1 MSEESRNPNNDAR
14 ASACDGETDLSHVL
28 FEDAGKFHAGRI
40 MSEAEASLQV
50 ELDSGKR
57 QKIKAAQALVRF
69 DKPAP
74 SELMHWAQ
82 AQQNEIDLDL
92 LWEFAPEDEFHFD
105 QVAADYYGGTP
116 DAGQRAAILLRLFGA
131 PHYFQRRGRGGQF
144 RKAPT
149 QQVQAALAAIAR
161 KEEQLR
167 QIETFAAELAAGR
180 CPAPIADKLYQ
191 ILFKPDKNSPEF
203 KAVALAVKQTGHG
216 ALTLLRDA
224 GAIASPWAFHM
235 QRFLLE
241 RFPKGTAFPAL
252 PIPQITEELP
262 LAEAAAFSI
271 DDSATT
277 EIDDAFSLQ
286 WRDDGR
292 VRLGIHIAAPALAL
306 HRDSDWEQIARDR
319 LSTVYMPGE
328 KITMLPDALVQSFTL
343 EAGRDCPA
351 LSLYCTV
358 GDDLLAT
365 DFDTRVEKVR
375 MASNLRHDQLDAVV
389 TEEALN
395 ALAEAQFVPEAT
407 QGAAQPPQAAEGEA
421 NVGAPF
427 PHAKELAW
435 LWRFAQALKRGRE
448 QVRGK
453 PERAGGVDYTFRID
467 GLEQG
472 AEAATVR
479 IEPRRR
485 GAPLD
490 TIVAELMILANATW
504 GGWLAELGMPGI
516 YRSQSGF
523 GANLRTRMGIKPAPH
538 QGLGVAQYAWC
549 TSPLRRYV
557 DLLNQG
563 QLIIAARHGKTA
575 LLQAPFKPRD
585 PLLFAIVE
593 SFEDTYK
600 AYATHQSALER
611 YWTLRYLA
619 QQNLSTFEASVLRE
633 GAVRVDGLPLVFT
646 AVGAQ
651 DLPRNARVQVQI
663 TGTDL
668 ITLEV
673 FGRVLSQLDM
683 PQQAAVQSTEAEAEE
698 EDDAVALAA
707 PISVAVDSEDSAA
720 AENPDPGPG
729 QGS

>member
-1 MSEESRNPNNDAR
+1 MSNI
-14 ASACDGETDLSHVL
+14 L
-28 FEDAGKFHAGRI
+28 FEDGGKFHAGRLL
-40 MSEAEASLQV
+40 SEAQSSLQV

-57 QKIKAAQALVRF
+57 QKIKSTQALVRF
-69 DKPAP
+69 DQPAP
-74 SELMHWAQ
+74 AELLHWAQ
-82 AQQNEIDLDL
+82 AQQDDIDLDL
-92 LWEFAPEDEFHFD
+92 LWEFAPEDDFHFD

-116 DAGQRAAILLRLFGA
+116 DARQRAAILLRLFSA
-131 PHYFQRRGRGGQF
+131 PHYFQRRGRAGQF
-144 RKAPT
+144 RKAPA

-161 KEEQLR
+161 KQEQLR
-167 QIETFAAELAAGR
+167 QIDAFAAELAAGR
-180 CPAPIADKLYQ
+180 CPPQVAERLYQ
-191 ILFKPDKNSPEF
+191 ILFKPDKNSLEY
-203 KAVALAVKQTGHG
+203 KAVAQAVKLTGRG
-216 ALTLLRDA
+216 ALALLRDA
-224 GAIASPWAFHM
+224 GAIDSPWRFHM

-241 RFPKGTAFPAL
+241 RFPKGTGFPAL
-252 PIPQITEELP
+252 PLPAAPAELP
-262 LAEAAAFSI
+262 LAPAAAFSI

-286 WRDDGR
+286 WLPDGR

-306 HRDSDWEQIARDR
+306 ARDSDWELVARNR
-319 LSTVYMPGE
+319 LSTVYMPGD
-328 KITMLPDALVQSFTL
+328 KITMLPDALVQAFTL

-358 GDDLLAT
+358 GADLVPT
-365 DFDTRVEKVR
+365 DFVTCVERVR
-375 MASNLRHDQLDAVV
+375 IASNLRHDQLDAQV
-389 TEEALN
+389 TEEAL
-395 ALAEAQFVPEAT
+395 AADP
-407 QGAAQPPQAAEGEA
+407 AAQPY
-421 NVGAPF
+421 
-427 PHAKELAW
+427 PHAAELAW
-435 LWRFAQALKRGRE
+435 LWKLAQALKKGRE

-467 GLEQG
+467 GLEHG

-504 GGWLAELGMPGI
+504 GGWLAELGLPAI

-523 GANLRTRMGIKPAPH
+523 GATLRTRMGLKPAPH

-563 QLIIAARHGKTA
+563 QLIAAARHGKTA

-585 PLLFAIVE
+585 PLLYAIVE
-593 SFEDTYK
+593 SFEDAYK

-619 QQNLSTFEASVLRE
+619 QQGLHSFDATVLRD

-651 DLPRNARVQVQI
+651 DLPRHARVRVDI

-668 ITLEV
+668 ITLDV
-673 FGRVLSQLDM
+673 FGRVTAQIETPSA
-683 PQQAAVQSTEAEAEE
+683 AAVADADTQAEE
-698 EDDAVALAA
+698 EDALLAAA
-707 PISVAVDSEDSAA
+707 PISVAVDVEEPLAPADADDAPAA
-720 AENPDPGPG
+720 A
-729 QGS
+729 

>member
-1 MSEESRNPNNDAR
+1 MSN
-14 ASACDGETDLSHVL
+14 VL
-28 FEDAGKFHAGRI
+28 FEDGGKFHAGRI

-74 SELMHWAQ
+74 AELMDWAQ
-82 AQQNEIDLDL
+82 AQQEDIDLDL

-167 QIETFAAELAAGR
+167 QIDAFAAELAAGR
-180 CPAPIADKLYQ
+180 CPQPIAEKLYQ

-252 PIPQITEELP
+252 PMPSFNDALP
-262 LAEAAAFSI
+262 LAAAAAFSI

-286 WRDDGR
+286 WLDDGR

-306 HRDSDWEQIARDR
+306 TRDSDWEQFARNR
-319 LSTVYMPGE
+319 LSTVYMPGD
-328 KITMLPDALVQSFTL
+328 KITMLPDALVQTFTL
-343 EAGRDCPA
+343 QAGCDCPA

-358 GDDLLAT
+358 GSDLQASE
-365 DFDTRVEKVR
+365 FETRVEQVR
-375 MASNLRHDQLDAVV
+375 MASNLRHDQLDALV
-389 TEEALN
+389 TEEALT
-395 ALAEAQFVPEAT
+395 ADPAT
-407 QGAAQPPQAAEGEA
+407 QSY
-421 NVGAPF
+421 

-435 LWRFAQALKRGRE
+435 LWTFAQQLKRGRE

-467 GLEQG
+467 GLERG

-490 TIVAELMILANATW
+490 TIVSELMILANATW

-523 GANLRTRMGIKPAPH
+523 GANLRTRMGLKPAPH

-563 QLIIAARHGKTA
+563 QLIACARFGKTA

-585 PLLFAIVE
+585 PLLYAIVE

-619 QQNLSTFEASVLRE
+619 QQGLDTFEASVLRE

-651 DLPRNARVQVQI
+651 DLPRNTRVQVQI

-673 FGRVLSQLDM
+673 FGRVLSQLDA
-683 PQQAAVQSTEAEAEE
+683 PQQAAATDTEASAEVSE
-698 EDDAVALAA
+698 EDDEEGDEAVALAA
-707 PISVAVDSEDSAA
+707 PISVAVDTDEPDAESAA
-720 AENPDPGPG
+720 PAA
-729 QGS
+729 QQAS

>member
-1 MSEESRNPNNDAR
+1 MN
-14 ASACDGETDLSHVL
+14 VL
-28 FEDAGKFHAGRI
+28 FEDGGKFHAGRI

-57 QKIKAAQALVRF
+57 QKIKSAQALVRF
-69 DKPAP
+69 DKPTPA
-74 SELMHWAQ
+74 ELMAWAQ
-82 AQQNEIDLDL
+82 AQQEELDLDL
-92 LWEFAPEDEFHFD
+92 LWEFAPEDEFAFD

-116 DAGQRAAILLRLFGA
+116 DAGQRAAILLRLFAA

-144 RKAPT
+144 RKAPAA
-149 QQVQAALAAIAR
+149 QVQAALAAIAR
-161 KEEQLR
+161 KQEQLR
-167 QIETFAAELAAGR
+167 QIDAFAAELAAGR
-180 CPAPIADKLYQ
+180 CPSDIADKLYA
-191 ILFKPDKNSPEF
+191 ILFRPDKNSVEF
-203 KAVALAVKQTGHG
+203 KAVAQAVKHTGRG

-224 GAIASPWAFHM
+224 GAITSAWRFHM
-235 QRFLLE
+235 QRFLME
-241 RFPKGTAFPAL
+241 RFPKGTAFPDL
-252 PIPQITEELP
+252 PIPPVSDPLP
-262 LAEAAAFSI
+262 LAPAPAFSI

-286 WRDDGR
+286 WLDDGG

-306 HRDSDWEQIARDR
+306 TRDSDWERVARNR
-319 LSTVYMPGE
+319 LSTVYMPGD
-328 KITMLPDALVQSFTL
+328 KITMLPDALVQAFTL

-358 GDDLLAT
+358 GPDLQPAE
-365 DFDTRVEKVR
+365 FETRVEQVR

-389 TEEALN
+389 TEEALA
-395 ALAEAQFVPEAT
+395 ALAAQRSET
-407 QGAAQPPQAAEGEA
+407 DTDTAARTAARRAAEPPRGAESEA

-427 PHAKELAW
+427 PHARELAW
-435 LWRFAQALKRGRE
+435 LWTFAKALKKGRE

-472 AEAATVR
+472 AETATVR

-523 GANLRTRMGIKPAPH
+523 GANLRTRMGLKPAPH

-563 QLIIAARHGKTA
+563 QLIACARFGKTA

-619 QQNLSTFEASVLRE
+619 QEKLDTFDAAVLRE

-651 DLPRNARVQVQI
+651 DLPRNTRVRVQI

-673 FGRVLSQLDM
+673 FGRVIGQIEA
-683 PQQAAVQSTEAEAEE
+683 PQQTAQADAGISADTEE
-698 EDDAVALAA
+698 EEDAVALAA
-707 PISVAVDSEDSAA
+707 PISVAVDTEE
-720 AENPDPGPG
+720 AEAEPGADASR
-729 QGS
+729 QAS

>member
-1 MSEESRNPNNDAR
+1 
-14 ASACDGETDLSHVL
+14 
-28 FEDAGKFHAGRI
+28 
-40 MSEAEASLQV
+40 
-50 ELDSGKR
+50 
-57 QKIKAAQALVRF
+57 
-69 DKPAP
+69 
-74 SELMHWAQ
+74 
-82 AQQNEIDLDL
+82 
-92 LWEFAPEDEFHFD
+92 
-105 QVAADYYGGTP
+105 
-116 DAGQRAAILLRLFGA
+116 
-131 PHYFQRRGRGGQF
+131 
-144 RKAPT
+144 
-149 QQVQAALAAIAR
+149 
-161 KEEQLR
+161 
-167 QIETFAAELAAGR
+167 
-180 CPAPIADKLYQ
+180 
-191 ILFKPDKNSPEF
+191 
-203 KAVALAVKQTGHG
+203 
-216 ALTLLRDA
+216 
-224 GAIASPWAFHM
+224 M

-252 PIPQITEELP
+252 PIPQSTEDLP
-262 LAEAAAFSI
+262 LAAAAAFSI

-286 WRDDGR
+286 WLDDGR

-306 HRDSDWEQIARDR
+306 SRDSNWEQVARNR
-319 LSTVYMPGE
+319 LSTVYMPGD
-328 KITMLPDALVQSFTL
+328 KITMLPDALVQTFTL
-343 EAGRDCPA
+343 QAGRDCPA

-358 GDDLLAT
+358 GDDLQAA
-365 DFDTRVEKVR
+365 DFDTRVERVR

-389 TEEALN
+389 TEDALN
-395 ALAEAQFVPEAT
+395 AWAES
-407 QGAAQPPQAAEGEA
+407 EA
-421 NVGAPF
+421 NGGAHF
-427 PHAKELAW
+427 PHVAELAW
-435 LWRFAQALKRGRE
+435 LWRFAQALKKGRE

-467 GLEQG
+467 GLEHG

-516 YRSQSGF
+516 YRSQTGY
-523 GANLRTRMGIKPAPH
+523 GVNLRTRMGLKPAPH

-563 QLIIAARHGKTA
+563 QLIACARFGKTA

-585 PLLFAIVE
+585 PLLYAIVE

-619 QQNLSTFEASVLRE
+619 QQGLDTFEASVLRE

-651 DLPRNARVQVQI
+651 DLPRNTRVQVQI

-668 ITLEV
+668 ITLDV
-673 FGRVLSQLDM
+673 FGRVLSQLDA
-683 PQQAAVQSTEAEAEE
+683 PQLVAATDTEASAEVSE
-698 EDDAVALAA
+698 EDDEEGDEAVALAA
-707 PISVAVDSEDSAA
+707 PISVAVDTDEPDAESAA
-720 AENPDPGPG
+720 PAA
-729 QGS
+729 QQAS

>member
-1 MSEESRNPNNDAR
+1 
-14 ASACDGETDLSHVL
+14 
-28 FEDAGKFHAGRI
+28 
-40 MSEAEASLQV
+40 
-50 ELDSGKR
+50 
-57 QKIKAAQALVRF
+57 
-69 DKPAP
+69 
-74 SELMHWAQ
+74 
-82 AQQNEIDLDL
+82 
-92 LWEFAPEDEFHFD
+92 
-105 QVAADYYGGTP
+105 
-116 DAGQRAAILLRLFGA
+116 
-131 PHYFQRRGRGGQF
+131 
-144 RKAPT
+144 
-149 QQVQAALAAIAR
+149 
-161 KEEQLR
+161 
-167 QIETFAAELAAGR
+167 
-180 CPAPIADKLYQ
+180 
-191 ILFKPDKNSPEF
+191 
-203 KAVALAVKQTGHG
+203 
-216 ALTLLRDA
+216 LRDA

-252 PIPQITEELP
+252 PMPSFNEALP
-262 LAEAAAFSI
+262 LAAAPAFSI

-286 WRDDGR
+286 WLDDDR
-292 VRLGIHIAAPALAL
+292 ARLGIHIAAPALAL
-306 HRDSDWEQIARDR
+306 VRDSDWEQVARNR
-319 LSTVYMPGE
+319 LSTVYMPGD
-328 KITMLPDALVQSFTL
+328 KITMLPDALVQTFTL
-343 EAGRDCPA
+343 QAGRDCPA

-358 GDDLLAT
+358 GSDLQAAE
-365 DFDTRVEKVR
+365 FETRVEQVR
-375 MASNLRHDQLDAVV
+375 MASNLRHDQLDALV
-389 TEEALN
+389 TEEAL
-395 ALAEAQFVPEAT
+395 AADPAT
-407 QGAAQPPQAAEGEA
+407 QSY
-421 NVGAPF
+421 

-435 LWRFAQALKRGRE
+435 LWTFAQQLKRGRE

-453 PERAGGVDYTFRID
+453 PERVGGVDYTFRID

-523 GANLRTRMGIKPAPH
+523 GANLRTRMGLKPAPH

-563 QLIIAARHGKTA
+563 QLIACARFGKTA

-585 PLLFAIVE
+585 PLLYAIVE

-600 AYATHQSALER
+600 AYSTHQSALER

-619 QQNLSTFEASVLRE
+619 QQGLDTFEASVLRE

-651 DLPRNARVQVQI
+651 DLPRNTRVQVRI

-673 FGRVLSQLDM
+673 FGRVLSQLDA
-683 PQQAAVQSTEAEAEE
+683 PQQAAATDTEASAEASD
-698 EDDAVALAA
+698 EDDEAVALAA
-707 PISVAVDSEDSAA
+707 PISVAVDTDEPDAESAA
-720 AENPDPGPG
+720 PAA
-729 QGS
+729 QQAS

>member
-1 MSEESRNPNNDAR
+1 MSN
-14 ASACDGETDLSHVL
+14 VL
-28 FEDAGKFHAGRI
+28 FEDGGKFHAGRI
-40 MSEAEASLQV
+40 LSEAEASLQV
-50 ELDSGKR
+50 ELESGRR

-74 SELMHWAQ
+74 PELMHWAQ
-82 AQQNEIDLDL
+82 AQQDGIDLDL

-116 DAGQRAAILLRLFGA
+116 DASQRAAILLRLFSA
-131 PHYFQRRGRGGQF
+131 PHYFQRRGRQGQF
-144 RKAPT
+144 RKAPR

-167 QIETFAAELAAGR
+167 QIERFAAELAAGR
-180 CPAPIADKLYQ
+180 CPQPVADKLYQ
-191 ILFKPDKNSPEF
+191 ILFKPDKNSLEY
-203 KAVALAVKQTGHG
+203 KAVALAVKQTGRG

-241 RFPKGTAFPAL
+241 RFPKGTGFPAL
-252 PIPQITEELP
+252 PVPQFDDVLP
-262 LAEAAAFSI
+262 LAPVAAFSI

-286 WRDDGR
+286 WLEGGR

-306 HRDSDWEQIARDR
+306 TRDSSWEQVARQR
-319 LSTVYMPGE
+319 LSTVYMPGD
-328 KITMLPDALVQSFTL
+328 KITMLPEALVQTFTL

-358 GDDLLAT
+358 GDDLQPT
-365 DFDTRVEKVR
+365 DFDTRVEAVHI
-375 MASNLRHDQLDAVV
+375 ASNLRHDQLDAVV
-389 TEEALN
+389 TEEAL
-395 ALAEAQFVPEAT
+395 AADP
-407 QGAAQPPQAAEGEA
+407 AAQSY
-421 NVGAPF
+421 
-427 PHAKELAW
+427 PHAAELAW
-435 LWRFAQALKRGRE
+435 LWRFAQALKKGRE

-467 GLEQG
+467 GLEHG

-490 TIVAELMILANATW
+490 TIVAELMILANTTW

-516 YRSQSGF
+516 YRSQSGY
-523 GANLRTRMGIKPAPH
+523 GATLRTRMGLKPAPH
-538 QGLGVAQYAWC
+538 QGLGVPQYAWC

-557 DLLNQG
+557 DLLNQS
-563 QLIIAARHGKTA
+563 QLIACARFGKTA

-619 QQNLSTFEASVLRE
+619 QQELSTFEATVLRD

-651 DLPRNARVQVQI
+651 DLPRNTRVRVQI

-673 FGRVLSQLDM
+673 FGRVLCQLDA
-683 PQQAAVQSTEAEAEE
+683 PPPAATADSDAEPE
-698 EDDAVALAA
+698 EDGEEDAVVLAA
-707 PISVAVDSEDSAA
+707 PISVDLDSEDAPA
-720 AENPDPGPG
+720 AEPPETAVTAAGPA
-729 QGS
+729 S

>member
-1 MSEESRNPNNDAR
+1 
-14 ASACDGETDLSHVL
+14 
-28 FEDAGKFHAGRI
+28 

-74 SELMHWAQ
+74 AELMDWAQ
-82 AQQNEIDLDL
+82 AQQDGIDLDL

-116 DAGQRAAILLRLFGA
+116 GAGQRAAILLRLYGA

-167 QIETFAAELAAGR
+167 QIESFAAELAAGR

-252 PIPQITEELP
+252 AMPSFNDALP
-262 LAEAAAFSI
+262 LAAAPAFSI

-286 WRDDGR
+286 WLDDGR

-306 HRDSDWEQIARDR
+306 TRDSDWEQVARNR
-319 LSTVYMPGE
+319 LSTVYMPGD
-328 KITMLPDALVQSFTL
+328 KITMLPDALVQTFTL
-343 EAGRDCPA
+343 QAGCDCPA

-358 GDDLLAT
+358 GSDLQPAE
-365 DFDTRVEKVR
+365 FETRVEQVR
-375 MASNLRHDQLDAVV
+375 MASNLRHDQLDALI
-389 TEEALN
+389 TEEAL
-395 ALAEAQFVPEAT
+395 AADPAT
-407 QGAAQPPQAAEGEA
+407 QSY
-421 NVGAPF
+421 

-435 LWRFAQALKRGRE
+435 LWTFAQQLKRGRE

-453 PERAGGVDYTFRID
+453 PERIGGVDYTFRID

-472 AEAATVR
+472 AENATVR

-563 QLIIAARHGKTA
+563 QLIACARFGKTA

-585 PLLFAIVE
+585 PLLYAIVE

-600 AYATHQSALER
+600 AYSTHQSALER

-619 QQNLSTFEASVLRE
+619 QQGLDTFEASVLRE

-651 DLPRNARVQVQI
+651 DLPRNTRVQVQI

-673 FGRVLSQLDM
+673 FGRVVGQLDA
-683 PQQAAVQSTEAEAEE
+683 PQQAAAADTEASAEASE
-698 EDDAVALAA
+698 EDDEAVALAA
-707 PISVAVDSEDSAA
+707 PISVAVDTDEPDVESATPA
-720 AENPDPGPG
+720 A
-729 QGS
+729 QQAS